1 MNITFISNYF
11 NHHQKNFSDCLNNKK
26 DITFTFI
33 ATSKISDE
41 RRKLG
46 YDNSDI
52 PEYVTELLPN
62 QENKRALDA
71 IVKADVIILG
81 MAPEYLVKDH
91 IRQGKL
97 LFRYS
102 ERPFKNGIDKLE
114 LLPRSIKWHIC
125 NPYRK
130 PIYMLCASAYTA
142 SDFLKIGM
150 FKNKSYSWGYFP
162 DFKKYSN
169 INDLIRKKDT
179 HEILWCGRFLD
190 WKHPDDALKAA
201 KMLKDS
207 GYRFKMRF
215 IGTGPLSDELN
226 NFTYE
231 NKLENCVEFSGPM
244 SPEKVREH
252 MENSGVFLITSDFK
266 EGWGAVL
273 NESMNSG
280 CAVVASHAVGSAPC
294 LIKNRY
300 NGLIYKSGNVSAL
313 FEKIRYL
320 IDNTDEQKRLG
331 NAAYKTICNEWNA
344 EIATKRLIKL
354 INNLL
359 QGERFPDLYAEGPCS
374 KSLILNNDWYGE
386 NQSFS

>member
-1 MNITFISNYF
+1 M
-11 NHHQKNFSDCLNNKK
+11 
-26 DITFTFI
+26 
-33 ATSKISDE
+33 
-41 RRKLG
+41 
-46 YDNSDI
+46 
-52 PEYVTELLPN
+52 
-62 QENKRALDA
+62 
-71 IVKADVIILG
+71 
-81 MAPEYLVKDH
+81 
-91 IRQGKL
+91 
-97 LFRYS
+97 
-102 ERPFKNGIDKLE
+102 
-114 LLPRSIKWHIC
+114 
-125 NPYRK
+125 
-130 PIYMLCASAYTA
+130 
-142 SDFLKIGM
+142 GM
-150 FKNKSYSWGYFP
+150 FKNKSYTWGYFP

-169 INDLIRKKDT
+169 INDLIKKKDT
-179 HEILWCGRFLD
+179 QEILWCGRFLD

-215 IGTGPLSDELN
+215 IGTGPLSDELM

-231 NKLENCVEFSGPM
+231 NKLENCVEFSGAM

-252 MENSGVFLITSDFK
+252 MEDSGIFLITSDFK

-294 LIKNRY
+294 LVKNRY
-300 NGLIYKSGNVSAL
+300 NGLIYESGNVNAL

-331 NAAYKTICNEWNA
+331 NAAYKTICDEWNA

-354 INNLL
+354 INNIL
-359 QGERFPDLYAEGPCS
+359 QGNKLPDLYAEGPCS
-374 KSLILNNDWYGE
+374 KSMILNNDWYSE